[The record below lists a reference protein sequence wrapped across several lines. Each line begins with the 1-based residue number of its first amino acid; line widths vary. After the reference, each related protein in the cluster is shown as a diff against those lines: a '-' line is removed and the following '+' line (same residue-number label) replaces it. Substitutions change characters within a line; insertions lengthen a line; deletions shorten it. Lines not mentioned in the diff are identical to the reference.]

1 MNYRNF
7 CFAMILHSIVQNVD
21 AQVSQNQQNQ
31 QNADQKVAK
40 FRLDSLD
47 FRISESSQLFVSADY
62 LNEVVYSGRDYGIK
76 QFGVFSGITYR
87 HKSGLW
93 VSAVGN
99 YFSGIPQK
107 WGKADAVIGYAT
119 RLDNYLSASF
129 SYAKWFYFGRS
140 QSDLRFTFDHFLS
153 SFWTIDLG
161 WLGLSPQAY
170 YMISKAENVTQIG
183 LTASKYFE
191 FKRVINGKDKIMINP
206 SMTAM
211 LSTKD
216 KAPNGSDFSKGKILR
231 IISYDLNIP
240 ITYRR
245 VGKFDIT
252 PSLNFT
258 IPVNLEP
265 QDGTHKKPFFYFSVN
280 GKYLLWRT

>member
-1 MNYRNF
+1 
-7 CFAMILHSIVQNVD
+7 
-21 AQVSQNQQNQ
+21 
-31 QNADQKVAK
+31 
-40 FRLDSLD
+40 
-47 FRISESSQLFVSADY
+47 
-62 LNEVVYSGRDYGIK
+62 
-76 QFGVFSGITYR
+76 
-87 HKSGLW
+87 
-93 VSAVGN
+93 VGN

-107 WGKADAVIGYAT
+107 WGKADAIVGYAT
-119 RLDNYLSASF
+119 QLDSRLSASF
-129 SYAKWFYFGRS
+129 SYAKWFYFGQS
-140 QSDLRFTFDHFLS
+140 QANLRYTFDHFLS

-161 WLGLSPQAY
+161 WFGLSPQAY
-170 YMISKAENVTQIG
+170 YMISKAENVTQVG

-191 FKRVINGKDKIMINP
+191 FQRVINGKDKIMINP
-206 SMTAM
+206 SITTM

-216 KAPNGSDFSKGKILR
+216 KAPIGSDLSQGKILR
-231 IISYDLNIP
+231 VISYDLNVP

-280 GKYLLWRT
+280 CKYLLWRN

>member
-31 QNADQKVAK
+31 QNADQQIAK

-47 FRISESSQLFVSADY
+47 FKISQSSQLFVSTDY
-62 LNEVVYSGRDYGIK
+62 LNQVVYSGRDYGIK
-76 QFGVFSGITYR
+76 QFGLSPGITYR
-87 HKSGLW
+87 HKSGFW
-93 VSAVGN
+93 VSGLSY

-107 WGKADAVIGYAT
+107 WGKADAVVGYAT
-119 RLDNYLSASF
+119 RLDDRLSASF
-129 SYAKWFYFGRS
+129 SYSKWFYFGRS
-140 QSDLRFTFDHFLS
+140 QSELKYTFDHFLS

-161 WLGLSPQAY
+161 WFGLSPQAY
-170 YMISKAENVTQIG
+170 YMIGKSENVTQVG
-183 LTASKYFE
+183 LSASKYFE
-191 FKRVINGKDKIMINP
+191 FKQVINGKDKIMINP
-206 SMTAM
+206 AITAM
-211 LSTKD
+211 LSTKN
-216 KAPNGSDFSKGKILR
+216 KSTNGSDLSNGKVLR

-240 ITYRR
+240 VTYRR

-258 IPVNLEP
+258 IPVNLDP
-265 QDGTHKKPFFYFSVN
+265 FDGTHKKPFFYFSVN
-280 GKYLLWRT
+280 GKYLLWRK